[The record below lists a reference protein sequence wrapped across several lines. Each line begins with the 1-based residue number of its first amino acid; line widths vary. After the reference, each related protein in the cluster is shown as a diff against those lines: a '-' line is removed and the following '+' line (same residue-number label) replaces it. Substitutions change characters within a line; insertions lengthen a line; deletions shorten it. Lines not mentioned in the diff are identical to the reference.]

1 MRIFIS
7 LIVMFFLF
15 CMFGLLITGC
25 NTTFEQRKEVYKA
38 AWAKIAPVV
47 ETAGKIAAEKAV
59 DKYEADGKID
69 KATADQLKE
78 SIKNF
83 KGTSPEASTLQT
95 NIGFSDKEMYPLTS
109 QNNTARPVIYP
120 LRV

>member
-1 MRIFIS
+1 MRFIS
-7 LIVMFFLF
+7 YMSVIAFVVIMFALF
-15 CMFGLLITGC
+15 ITGC
-25 NTTFEQRKEVYKA
+25 NTTFEERKEVYKA

-83 KGTSPEASTLQT
+83 KGTAPGASTLP
-95 NIGFSDKEMYPLTS
+95 NIGF
-109 QNNTARPVIYP
+109 NTAKQAKRNGAINHTYRKPM
-120 LRV
+120 LC